1 MPMHFLRSKRTADP
15 KLERIDCLLGVGTQ
29 VRGDLI
35 FSGGLR
41 IDGQVDGDVTVSCT
55 DAGTLTIGDQGR
67 VAGEVRVSHL
77 VVYGCIEG
85 PVHASGLVELR
96 AGARHEVG
104 SGRLVRSGEHHLRAF
119 RRKPLHRARTDPRSP
134 AGDQRDLAFKP
145 FCHGTLPHCYAAWF
159 GR

>member
-1 MPMHFLRSKRTADP
+1 MPFLRTTRQMTDDP

-77 VVYGCIEG
+77 VSTA
-85 PVHASGLVELR
+85 ASRGWCMPAVSSSC
-96 AGARHEVG
+96 APG
-104 SGRLVRSGEHHLRAF
+104 RAF
-119 RRKPLHRARTDPRSP
+119 AAMSITGRS
-134 AGDQRDLAFKP
+134 R
-145 FCHGTLPHCYAAWF
+145 CT
-159 GR
+159 RVR

>member
-1 MPMHFLRSKRTADP
+1 MPFLRTTRQMTDDP

-67 VAGEVRVSHL
+67 VAGEVRVSHR

-96 AGARHEVG
+96 AGARIRGDVHYGAIEMHQGAVIEGHMIRCVG
-104 SGRLVRSGEHHLRAF
+104 RASGW
-119 RRKPLHRARTDPRSP
+119 
-134 AGDQRDLAFKP
+134 Q
-145 FCHGTLPHCYAAWF
+145 
-159 GR
+159 

>member
-1 MPMHFLRSKRTADP
+1 MPFLRTTRQMTDDP

-55 DAGTLTIGDQGR
+55 DAGSLTIGDQGR

-77 VVYGCIEG
+77 VVYGYIDG

-96 AGARHEVG
+96 AGARIEVVAT
-104 SGRLVRSGEHHLRAF
+104 RLSEGLQALR
-119 RRKPLHRARTDPRSP
+119 RAGQLVQSELVFTP
-134 AGDQRDLAFKP
+134 AQLDSAWLAV
-145 FCHGTLPHCYAAWF
+145 AATS
-159 GR
+159 RIS